1 MAVHK
6 VLGRMGGAHPGIP
19 TFSLNKD
26 TWLSPST
33 QPEVQGLNRNPT
45 FDYAITLPHP
55 KPDYGVTMPHPLG
68 KMFFLLN
75 RNRAMENGDH
85 TAVEFVYQ
93 YLSNFAKQH
102 GLNTKIVRDQ
112 LVAEYGAPASL
123 LEQIRLKVVP

>member
-1 MAVHK
+1 M
-6 VLGRMGGAHPGIP
+6 R
-19 TFSLNKD
+19 
-26 TWLSPST
+26 
-33 QPEVQGLNRNPT
+33 ENPT
-45 FDYAITLPHP
+45 FDYVITLPHP

-75 RNRAMENGDH
+75 RNRAMESGDH

-112 LVAEYGAPASL
+112 LVAEYGVPASL
-123 LEQIRLKVVP
+123 LEQTRLKVVP